1 MTKYAEN
8 LQEALM
14 QGNCIAVSK
23 WMDAIAA
30 ASCVD
35 DEPAKAKEAVRYA
48 SILADSLRV
57 IADGIEN
64 AAADLDDSWRE

>member
-23 WMDAIAA
+23 WMDAI
-30 ASCVD
+30 
-35 DEPAKAKEAVRYA
+35 
-48 SILADSLRV
+48 
-57 IADGIEN
+57 EN
-64 AAADLDDSWRE
+64 AAADFEQSQEE